1 MLNPPIVHELE
12 PVACIG
18 GGSLVNADLKDALSL
33 CSTVVAVDGG
43 LMAAQAHGCDI
54 SAVVG
59 DMDSVTE
66 AALATVP
73 PALVHKIEEQDSTD
87 FEKALSRI
95 AAPVVVAVGFTGG
108 RLDHQLAV
116 LHGMMRYPERP
127 CVLLGGSECTFLL
140 PRALT
145 LDLGQGD
152 VVSLFPLASVACR
165 STGLRWEIDGLD
177 FAPGRVIGT
186 SNEAMGQVH
195 LEAFA
200 PAMIATVPRAAFSR
214 VVAAL
219 AALEA
224 DARWPVHAG

>member
-1 MLNPPIVHELE
+1 MSNPPIVHELE

-18 GGSLVNADLKDALSL
+18 GGTLVNADLTEALAV

-43 LMAAQAHGCDI
+43 LMAAQAFGSDI
-54 SAVVG
+54 SAVIG

-66 AALATVP
+66 AALAAVP
-73 PALVHKIEEQDSTD
+73 PARVHKITEQDSTD

-116 LHGMMRYPERP
+116 LHGLMRYPERP
-127 CVLLGGSECTFLL
+127 CVLLGGAECTFLM

-145 LDLGQGD
+145 LDLAKGD
-152 VVSLFPLASVACR
+152 VVSLFPLAPVSGR

-195 LEAFA
+195 LQAGT
-200 PAMIATVPRAAFSR
+200 PAMIVTVQRSAFSQ
-214 VVAAL
+214 VVEAL
-219 AALEA
+219 AGLEA